1 MGYIPAGLFSVCC
14 LEVLKKRINPNYKHN
29 VVSALFLSGFV
40 IYFGYGIH
48 HSAEAAMARSSP
60 ETEMTG
66 FKRDQESEPPE
77 KEAFLHYVIEARED
91 DDGDL

>member
-1 MGYIPAGLFSVCC
+1 MLC
-14 LEVLKKRINPNYKHN
+14 LH
-29 VVSALFLSGFV
+29 FFFSGFV

-66 FKRDQESEPPE
+66 FKRDQESEAMSPE
-77 KEAFLHYVIEARED
+77 KEAFLHYAIDDREE